1 MWLIYIVKSI
11 FAKNLY
17 LVKKM
22 TFSEIKILEM
32 AVNDR
37 SERRPIRPMEEDEE
51 EVMIPILKVVLITG
65 HFRHNEDI

>member
-1 MWLIYIVKSI
+1 MANLYRKKH
-11 FAKNLY
+11 FCEKKNLY

-37 SERRPIRPMEEDEE
+37 SESTAD
-51 EVMIPILKVVLITG
+51 LS
-65 HFRHNEDI
+65 FDN